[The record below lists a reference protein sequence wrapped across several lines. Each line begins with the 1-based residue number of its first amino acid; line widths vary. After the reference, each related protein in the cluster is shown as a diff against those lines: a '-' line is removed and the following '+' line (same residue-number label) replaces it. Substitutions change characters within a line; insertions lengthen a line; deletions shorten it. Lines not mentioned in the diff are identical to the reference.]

1 MAGQWLSEW
10 LCREEGLQWP
20 AEELQEAFVEPC
32 NSNGNSEEGLHW
44 PAEEVSEVLVEEE
57 PCNDNG
63 NYDTSSIPMANKR
76 SLNISSNNPSTC
88 KSINAPSSNMKGS
101 KVNFKLVLA
110 EPLPDSPWSHVNTFL
125 EAHGG
130 PGLQVS
136 GVKNI
141 TMSIQI

>member
-1 MAGQWLSEW
+1 MAGQWMSEW

-20 AEELQEAFVEPC
+20 AEELYGP
-32 NSNGNSEEGLHW
+32 
-44 PAEEVSEVLVEEE
+44 VEEE
-57 PCNDNG
+57 PCNGKCTSDNSTPC
-63 NYDTSSIPMANKR
+63 NYSPPDTSSLPAAGNRI
-76 SLNISSNNPSTC
+76 LNNSVNNLFTC
-88 KSINAPSSNMKGS
+88 ESINSPSSNVKSS

-136 GVKNI
+136 VCVLEVVLKHRK
-141 TMSIQI
+141 SAKLP